1 MQGCSYIM
9 EYMEEVQQLHRLLQI
24 TYQAAYPVKKMM
36 CIVGLN
42 LKEKIMNHMNLIK
55 WQD

>member
-9 EYMEEVQQLHRLLQI
+9 EYTEEVQQLHRLLQI
-24 TYQAAYPVKKMM
+24 TYRAAYPVEKMM
-36 CIVGLN
+36 YIVGLN